1 MTDHSIQIAATSHV
15 QRRAHGT
22 MRESIGDETVADV
35 VFRHRRTPVA
45 RQRGAALRPEGKF
58 SAVQSLEKSQNA
70 ERISIRVGS
79 CVAVSE
85 EAAAESIVDISNRG
99 VASPRSRRER
109 PTESPANGAATP

>member
-1 MTDHSIQIAATSHV
+1 MTDDSIQIAATSHA
-15 QRRAHGT
+15 QRRAHET
-22 MRESIGDETVADV
+22 MRESVGERTVADV

-58 SAVQSLEKSQNA
+58 SALQSLEKSRNA
-70 ERISIRVGS
+70 EGNSIWVGS